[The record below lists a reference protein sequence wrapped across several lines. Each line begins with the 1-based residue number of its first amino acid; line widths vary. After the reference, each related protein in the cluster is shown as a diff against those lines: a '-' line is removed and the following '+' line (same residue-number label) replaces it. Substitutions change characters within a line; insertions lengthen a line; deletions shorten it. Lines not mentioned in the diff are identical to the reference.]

1 MSTGKTMSAGLKG
14 PWVLA
19 DFLPCSFWFIS
30 MHCDWVIHH
39 DWPHQALYS
48 TRGLHRKLPTTEAV
62 VRNFM
67 PEPEYLFD
75 VCLHFTGLKSLVIN
89 GGPVLTSHFFIF
101 PSPLL
106 PFDLPSFTCLSLLPW
121 LISLLIF
128 LAWKC
133 GPIFSGF
140 TNSPVSVSF
149 FRSSPSHQA
158 QTTCWDHPKMT
169 ELYQALGEWEDN

>member
-1 MSTGKTMSAGLKG
+1 MIDLIRHYTVHMVFIESYQPQKQWYVTLCLNRNTCLTYVCTLQAWNLLWIMVALSWHLIF
-14 PWVLA
+14 
-19 DFLPCSFWFIS
+19 FL
-30 MHCDWVIHH
+30 
-39 DWPHQALYS
+39 
-48 TRGLHRKLPTTEAV
+48 
-62 VRNFM
+62 
-67 PEPEYLFD
+67 
-75 VCLHFTGLKSLVIN
+75 
-89 GGPVLTSHFFIF
+89 IF

-140 TNSPVSVSF
+140 TNSPVFVSF
-149 FRSSPSHQA
+149 FLSSPSHQA